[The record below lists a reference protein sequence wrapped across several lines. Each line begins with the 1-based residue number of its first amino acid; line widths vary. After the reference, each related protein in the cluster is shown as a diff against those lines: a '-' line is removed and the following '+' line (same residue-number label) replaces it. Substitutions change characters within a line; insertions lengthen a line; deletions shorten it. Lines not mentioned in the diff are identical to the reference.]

1 MTWTPK
7 IVLVVFC
14 AYGLVGC
21 GAKLPSCGDP
31 EATKLVK
38 EILTEAV
45 TDDTG
50 VYKQQIQS
58 LVNFEVSEAIVKAKD
73 KETGNYTCEAKA
85 RYLFTKERFDALAK
99 VIQSEHADPLNIIF
113 HKTLGIP
120 SDTEGSVVIGK
131 LLGETKQ
138 DPEAQ
143 KKWLLAFNHLFETEF
158 QSANEIDKRRDED
171 PKFNT
176 MVMAVQMSAFNPS
189 SDANLKKIEAQSND
203 LQMILNSIEKSG
215 SFSHAMDIAYSINKI
230 DGKKGE
236 FKVSAEWD
244 TGEING
250 IQNLELYWST
260 YQDYKNKLG
269 L

>member
-1 MTWTPK
+1 MR
-7 IVLVVFC
+7 VALVVFC

-120 SDTEGSVVIGK
+120 SDTEGSIVIGK
-131 LLGETKQ
+131 LAESKQ
-138 DPEAQ
+138 NPEAQ
-143 KKWLLAFNHLFETEF
+143 KKWLLVFNHLFETEF
-158 QSANEIDKRRDED
+158 KTGDEIDKRMSED
-171 PKFNT
+171 PEFKT
-176 MVMAVQMSAFNPS
+176 MVLAVAMSGFNPAN
-189 SDANLKKIEAQSND
+189 DANLKKIEAQSND
-203 LQMILNSIEKSG
+203 LQVILNSIEKSD

-230 DGKKGE
+230 DGGKGQ

-244 TGEING
+244 TAEING

-260 YQDYKNKLG
+260 FQDYKNKLG